1 MVRAMS
7 PPPAIA
13 LEIAPPTK
21 RDVIEN
27 LFQLY
32 THDFSEQW
40 AGQARGELGEDGRFA
55 PYSHLDSYWRE
66 PERVPLLIRTG
77 GHLAGFALLNR
88 YGRVRPAPDRA
99 MAEFFIVRKHRLSGV
114 GRAAA
119 HAIFDRYP
127 GAWEA
132 AVARKNTA
140 ALAFWRRT
148 VGTYPRA
155 AEVEELDLN
164 SADWNGPVLRF
175 RIGNA

>member
-114 GRAAA
+114 GR
-119 HAIFDRYP
+119 
-127 GAWEA
+127 
-132 AVARKNTA
+132 KNTA